1 MKKQLLTLALFSIFS
16 IAYAQTKVEKI
27 LDNYMKAWEEH
38 NITKIDTFYAEDVA
52 WYDLPSDS
60 TTKGKKKMSKAITDA
75 FMGYVPNMYW
85 AKSGDVFVSN
95 NTITYEWVYGGTYNG
110 KWGDVEV
117 KKKKFSIKGIST
129 TTFND
134 EGKIIF
140 QKDYYD
146 MYGFQK
152 QLGLIKK

>member
-1 MKKQLLTLALFSIFS
+1 MKKQLLTLALFSTFS
-16 IAYAQTKVEKI
+16 IVYAQTKVEKI

-60 TTKGKKKMSKAITDA
+60 TIKGKKKMSKAITDA
-75 FMGYVPNMYW
+75 FMGYVPDMYW

-95 NTITYEWVYGGTYNG
+95 NTIIYEWVYGGTFDG

-146 MYGFQK
+146 MYEFQK
-152 QLGLIKK
+152 QLGLIH

>member
-1 MKKQLLTLALFSIFS
+1 MKKHLLTLALFSTFS
-16 IAYAQTKVEKI
+16 IVYAQTNVEI
-27 LDNYMKAWEEH
+27 LLDNYMKAWEEH
-38 NITKIDTFYAEDVA
+38 NITKIDTFYAKDVA
-52 WYDLPSDS
+52 WYDLPSD
-60 TTKGKKKMSKAITDA
+60 TVIKGKKKMSKAITDA
-75 FMGYVPNMYW
+75 FMGYVPDMYW
-85 AKSGDVFVSN
+85 AKSGDVFISN
-95 NTITYEWVYGGTYNG
+95 NTITYEWVYGGTYEG

-117 KKKKFSIKGIST
+117 KNKKFSIKGVST
-129 TTFND
+129 TTFNK

>member
-1 MKKQLLTLALFSIFS
+1 MKKQLLTLALFSTFS

-95 NTITYEWVYGGTYNG
+95 NTITYEWVYGGTFDG
-110 KWGDVEV
+110 KWGDVDV

-152 QLGLIKK
+152 QLGLIH

>member
-75 FMGYVPNMYW
+75 FLGYVPDMYW

-95 NTITYEWVYGGTYNG
+95 NTITYEWVYGGTFDG

-117 KKKKFSIKGIST
+117 KKKKFFIKGIST

-152 QLGLIKK
+152 QLGLIH